1 MACVFVPRVT
11 AMDEFNK
18 IAILNSIS
26 ATIVALLGIAA
37 IVIIFAMYFKY
48 LHSLKKDIKET
59 IEKIVSKKLKDN
71 AEIDRKWLNDEI
83 IKKFMK

>member
-1 MACVFVPRVT
+1 MN
-11 AMDEFNK
+11 EFNR
-18 IAILNSIS
+18 IAVLNSVS
-26 ATIVALLGIAA
+26 ATIVALLGITA

-59 IEKIVSKKLKDN
+59 IEKVVSKKLREGV
-71 AEIDRKWLNDEI
+71 EIDRKKLNDEI